1 MRISDLSSDVCSS
14 DLANDVEAAAAP
26 VRQSALSIAEA
37 VKSVEAIVVKNAQ
50 SSEIAREEMREL
62 AVSLT
67 QTASAASSAWSEYP
81 ARFEEVDR
89 SLGAAL
95 EKITDVAGSQ
105 ATNLDRK
112 SQRLHSS
119 H

>member
-1 MRISDLSSDVCSS
+1 MRISDWSSDVC
-14 DLANDVEAAAAP
+14 AAP

-50 SSEIAREEMREL
+50 SSENAREEMREL

-67 QTASAASSAWSEYP
+67 QTASAASSAWSEYR

-95 EKITDVAGSQ
+95 EKITDEIGRASCRERV
-105 ATNLDRK
+105 
-112 SQRLHSS
+112 
-119 H
+119 